1 MANAKTQK
9 KRNKKNGM
17 GHSGK
22 GFNSYPVVGN
32 KVISQGKALGST
44 TNYHNKIG

>member
-9 KRNKKNGM
+9 KRAKKAN

-22 GFNSYPVVGN
+22 GFQNYPVAGG
-32 KVISQGKALGST
+32 KVTTASKAST